1 MQIINNPSE
10 FKSVLR
16 KTTRVIFQSED
27 LRIEAN
33 KIHNRDSRRYFQ
45 LKYYYLIN
53 NVWQPFSTFVSNTV
67 IDCLNDLDYQFKV
80 FKLC

>member
-1 MQIINNPSE
+1 MQIITNPSE

-16 KTTRVIFQSED
+16 KTTRVIFQSDD
-27 LRIEAN
+27 LRIEAKKVHN
-33 KIHNRDSRRYFQ
+33 KDSRRNFE
-45 LKYYYLIN
+45 LKYYYLID

-67 IDCLNDLDYQFKV
+67 VDCLNDLDYEFKL

>member
-1 MQIINNPSE
+1 MQIITNPSE

-16 KTTRVIFQSED
+16 KTTRVIFQSDD
-27 LRIEAN
+27 LRIEAKKVHN
-33 KIHNRDSRRYFQ
+33 KDSRRNFE
-45 LKYYYLIN
+45 LKYYYLID

-67 IDCLNDLDYQFKV
+67 VDCLNDLDYEFKT

>member
-1 MQIINNPSE
+1 MQIITNPSE

-16 KTTRVIFQSED
+16 KTTRVIFQSDD
-27 LRIEAN
+27 LRIEAKKVHN
-33 KIHNRDSRRYFQ
+33 KDSRRSFE
-45 LKYYYLIN
+45 LKYYNLID

-67 IDCLNDLDYQFKV
+67 VDCLNDIDYQFKV